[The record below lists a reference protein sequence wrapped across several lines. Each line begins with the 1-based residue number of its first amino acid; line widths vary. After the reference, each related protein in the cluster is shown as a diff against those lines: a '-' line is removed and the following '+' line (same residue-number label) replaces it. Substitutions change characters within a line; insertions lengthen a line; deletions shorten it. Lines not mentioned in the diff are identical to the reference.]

1 MAKSPT
7 NAMIPSTAIGQR
19 IYFVQKTRIML
30 DADLAQ
36 LYGVTTK
43 NLNKA
48 VRRNATR
55 FPADFMFQ
63 VKPREMQFLR
73 FQSGTSRRTNHG
85 GRRYQPYAFTEHGVA
100 MLSSVLRSDRAVQ
113 VNIAI
118 MRAFLQLRAMLAT
131 HQDLRRKINE
141 MEKRYDAKF
150 HAVFATL
157 RHASPDAGNSN
168 SVQTTD
174 RISYRDRTDSSR
186 KLSRSQNTN
195 LLKVISLFISL
206 CPRGLENPPL
216 I

>member
-1 MAKSPT
+1 MEKSPT
-7 NAMIPSTAIGQR
+7 SAMIPAAAISHR
-19 IYFVQKTRIML
+19 IYFIRKTRIML

-43 NLNKA
+43 NLTKA
-48 VRRNATR
+48 VKRNANR

-63 VKPREMQFLR
+63 LKPKEIQFLR
-73 FQSGTSRRTNHG
+73 FQSGTSSRTKHG
-85 GRRYQPYAFTEHGVA
+85 GRRYKPYGFTEHGVA

-131 HQDLRRKINE
+131 HEDLRRKISE

-157 RHASPDAGNSN
+157 RQMLETPIPSQRQIGFHA
-168 SVQTTD
+168 
-174 RISYRDRTDSSR
+174 RTGPIHR
-186 KLSRSQNTN
+186 RN
-195 LLKVISLFISL
+195 
-206 CPRGLENPPL
+206 
-216 I
+216 